1 MKVRKRKKIK
11 GIRCSHCKIHHF
23 MVTDDPF
30 PMYNDEFICSL
41 KGISIYN
48 PYFYVEELPCEKCK
62 KYTVSKK
69 AIKESYLY
77 NRERRRTNGVG
88 RFNQR

>member
-1 MKVRKRKKIK
+1 
-11 GIRCSHCKIHHF
+11 

-48 PYFYVEELPCEKCK
+48 PYFYVEKLPCEKCKK

>member
-1 MKVRKRKKIK
+1 MKLRKKK
-11 GIRCSHCKIHHF
+11 KMNGMRCSHDKSYRF

-30 PMYNDEFICSL
+30 PMYNDKFVCSL

-48 PYFYVEELPCEKCK
+48 PYLYNEGIPCEKCK
-62 KYTVSKK
+62 KFTVSKK

-77 NRERRRTNGVG
+77 NRERRRANRVG
-88 RFNQR
+88 RFN